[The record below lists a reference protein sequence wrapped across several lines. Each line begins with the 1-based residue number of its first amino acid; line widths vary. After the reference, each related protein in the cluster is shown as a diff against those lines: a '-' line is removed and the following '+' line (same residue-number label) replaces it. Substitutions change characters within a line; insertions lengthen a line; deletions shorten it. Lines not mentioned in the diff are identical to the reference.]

1 MFALLLRD
9 GSRTKIEA
17 PDLWEAMRIAL
28 RLDATQ
34 LEVPG
39 APPRLMT
46 AEQVR
51 RELALDRP
59 GLFDEYTPDW
69 QEPSAAEFRELLRVA
84 GLSGSKAGMLVGVE
98 QRKIRKWAGG
108 EGAVPYAVWRLLSI
122 YAGLADAPSH
132 SDNEITK

>member
-28 RLDATQ
+28 RLDAAQ

-39 APPRLMT
+39 EPPRSMS
-46 AEQVR
+46 AAQVR

-59 GLFDEYTPDW
+59 GLFDQYSPAW

-84 GLSGSKAGMLVGVE
+84 GLSGSQAALLVGVE
-98 QRKIRKWAGG
+98 PRKIRKWAGG
-108 EGAVPYAVWRLLSI
+108 EGEAPYAVWRLLSI
-122 YAGLADAPSH
+122 YAGLADAPSYA
-132 SDNEITK
+132 DNEITK